1 MKSYTRKEI
10 NQQVDRFRKTRF
22 VPYEG
27 YEQAIAAVLEMAVEA
42 GADLEK
48 MDLIIKSK

>member
-10 NQQVDRFRKTRF
+10 NQQVDRFRKTKF
-22 VPYEG
+22 VTSEDYER
-27 YEQAIAAVLEMAVEA
+27 AIEIMLNMAVEA